1 MKSPAASSAASPA
14 LFLAAANPQTPAQV
28 KSPAASAAANP
39 QAPAQVWAVMAG
51 GGTAGHVLPGLAVAE
66 ALSESGR
73 KRESLHFFLSRRPE
87 DAALLEESGFSA
99 SAIPGKGLPRKISLS
114 SLKALASILRG
125 VWTAWLLLRRLKP
138 SVVLLQGGYV
148 SASCA
153 VAARLRRI
161 PSVVFEANV
170 RPGMASRFSAR
181 WASVCAVAFADT
193 ELPKGV
199 FTGTP
204 LRASI
209 TLLGEQ
215 VRGHAETRNGSGP
228 AHAPQAGGPQSSG
241 GPQTGDPQT
250 VTPQGSDAQTG
261 GPQDSGDLLRAR
273 AKQSLGVE
281 AGRKL
286 VLVLGGSLGAGRI
299 NAAVREASKR
309 LLENGSV
316 AIRHVVGPRAW
327 QEEGQT
333 GADLGKLAK
342 HYAALPFEDDMA
354 TALAAA
360 DVVVS
365 RAGGGAVAE
374 LAAAARP
381 SILIPMQQSAEAH
394 QYANA
399 KAMEDSGAALLLKE
413 ADLSAPVL
421 AAELEA
427 LLAEPARLSAMAES
441 AAKLA
446 RLDAARRVAELLEAQ
461 VQP

>member
-1 MKSPAASSAASPA
+1 MKSSAASP
-14 LFLAAANPQTPAQV
+14 AAANPQTPV
-28 KSPAASAAANP
+28 
-39 QAPAQVWAVMAG
+39 QVWAVMAG

-66 ALSESGR
+66 ALSASGR
-73 KRESLHFFLSRRPE
+73 KRESVHFFLSRRPE
-87 DAALLEESGFSA
+87 DAALLAKSGFSA

-114 SLKALASILRG
+114 SLKALASVLRG
-125 VWTAWLLLRRLKP
+125 VWAAWLLLRRLKP

-170 RPGMASRFSAR
+170 RPGMASRMSAR
-181 WASVCAVAFADT
+181 WASVCALAFADT

-228 AHAPQAGGPQSSG
+228 AHPQAGAPLG
-241 GPQTGDPQT
+241 GGDPQNSA
-250 VTPQGSDAQTG
+250 PQGG
-261 GPQDSGDLLRAR
+261 GDLQNSAPQGGGDLQGDSPQAGDPQNGDPQNSGAPPGGGDLLRVR

-309 LLENGSV
+309 LLANGSV
-316 AIRHVVGPRAW
+316 AVRHVVGPRAW

-333 GADLGKLAK
+333 ELDLGRLEK
-342 HYAALPFEDDMA
+342 HYAALPFEEDMA

-399 KAMEDSGAALLLKE
+399 KAMADSGASLLLKE
-413 ADLSAPVL
+413 VDLSAPVL
-421 AAELEA
+421 ASALES
-427 LLAEPARLSAMAES
+427 LLAEPSRLYAMAES
-441 AAKLA
+441 AAQLA

-461 VQP
+461 VKP